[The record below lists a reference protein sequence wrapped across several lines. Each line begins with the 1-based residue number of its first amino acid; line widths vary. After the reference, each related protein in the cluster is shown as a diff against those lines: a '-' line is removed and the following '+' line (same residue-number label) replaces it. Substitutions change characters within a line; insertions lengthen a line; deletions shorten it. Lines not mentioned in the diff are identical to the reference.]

1 MRKTL
6 TDLPEGIKWYI
17 YIQCQSVMK
26 TSIIYMLNNLEKVNR
41 KPYIPFKNNPT
52 R

>member
-17 YIQCQSVMK
+17 YIQCQSV
-26 TSIIYMLNNLEKVNR
+26 TRNTYNLEILKKSI
-41 KPYIPFKNNPT
+41 KPYI
-52 R
+52 